1 MVHQSGALLLYI
13 LICIL
18 SARGRKL
25 LEAGADVRK
34 AQNMPGS
41 HGTSLPLSK
50 SFHFAYFFSDISMN
64 PSGHSDCRNLLCEC
78 LDVCCVYRVYVSNFS
93 PPLKTSDEQA
103 FIAVIP
109 NIKHELTSSS
119 HYYYY
124 IQ

>member
-1 MVHQSGALLLYI
+1 MGLCFLDI
-13 LICIL
+13 LICVL

-25 LEAGADVRK
+25 FEAGADVRK

-41 HGTSLPLSK
+41 HGTSLSLNK
-50 SFHFAYFFSDISMN
+50 SFYFAYFFSDISMN
-64 PSGHSDCRNLLCEC
+64 PSSQSDCRNLLCEC

-93 PPLKTSDEQA
+93 LPLKTSDEQP

-109 NIKHELTSSS
+109 NMKYKLTSSS
-119 HYYYY
+119 HDYYY